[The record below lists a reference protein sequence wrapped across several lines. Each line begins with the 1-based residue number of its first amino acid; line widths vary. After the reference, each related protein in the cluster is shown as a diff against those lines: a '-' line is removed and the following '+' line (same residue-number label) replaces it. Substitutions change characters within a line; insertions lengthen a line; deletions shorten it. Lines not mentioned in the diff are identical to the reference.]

1 MSFAFGVAAALLL
14 LFIPGWLIGR
24 AFGLPTHSA
33 AVTAPALT
41 YGLVGLCIVA
51 FGSIG
56 IPWNSLSAGF
66 ALVGAVIIARLLW
79 RWLRPKR
86 QAEQTPSQNRAA
98 LVAVTFGVALGM
110 ALIFYAF
117 LRGLTHWQ
125 SIPSTWDSMWHGN
138 TIRYILDTGQA
149 SSTRM
154 GDLRNVETHA
164 TLYYPSAFHGL
175 AAVLCQLTGAAPTTS
190 YTLYAVAGS
199 LLFPLGSAALAWQML
214 RGRTT
219 RTFQAGAAAT
229 AAALSAS
236 FSALPYVEFHV
247 SAIPNLMSF
256 ALVGPAL
263 LAITSVVADRS
274 RIPAAIL
281 AFTGV
286 ASVHTSGAIVVVVFV
301 AAWWVLA
308 PLSRY
313 PGTKSK
319 DKHRLGSGFTPLA
332 VAGVG
337 SLVLLYPQLRTL
349 MQLSEII
356 AGHQFTT
363 PWGKKRALLDA
374 LTQHTRHLADYPVQ
388 SALLG
393 LALIGAVVLIVK
405 RVYWPVA
412 VWLLLVIAIVHSS
425 KPFGGFVGH
434 AVALFSDAFYSD
446 PRRLSAIVCL
456 LLAPAAGIG
465 LFALAA
471 AALATLRRARKTRA
485 DSRWALVAAAIV
497 LAAICGFSARHY
509 FLPHKYLVGAKYDQV
524 MVGPKKLDAFAYL
537 ATLPG
542 AKTTTIGDGNVD
554 GSGWM
559 YAVAGLH
566 PLWTHYDFP
575 QQQGPGYHRYI
586 FWAYADDADTDRRVT
601 EAVHALNIRYVMTST
616 PVVQGF
622 KVPDG
627 LRSLDISRS
636 WRKLYDNGAAQI
648 YEWVGDRKPDAEGD
662 K

>member
-1 MSFAFGVAAALLL
+1 MSFAFGVATALLL

-41 YGLVGLCIVA
+41 YGLVGLCIVT

-56 IPWNSLSAGF
+56 IPWNSVSAGF
-66 ALVGAVIIARLLW
+66 ALLGAIVVARLLW
-79 RWLRPKR
+79 RWLRPKEH
-86 QAEQTPSQNRAA
+86 AEQFPSQSRAA
-98 LVAVTFGVALGM
+98 VIAVAFGIAIGSG
-110 ALIFYAF
+110 LIFYAF
-117 LRGLTHWQ
+117 VRGLTNWQ
-125 SIPSTWDSMWHGN
+125 SVPSTWDSMWHGN

-175 AAVLCQLTGAAPTTS
+175 AAVLSQLTGAAPTTS

-199 LLFPLGSAALAWQML
+199 LLFPLSAAALAWQML
-214 RGRTT
+214 RGRAS
-219 RTFQAGAAAT
+219 RTFQAGCAAT

-236 FSALPYVEFHV
+236 FTALPYVEFYV
-247 SAIPNLMSF
+247 AAVPNLVSF
-256 ALVGPAL
+256 ALVGPAVI
-263 LAITSVVADRS
+263 AVTSVVADRS
-274 RIPAAIL
+274 RIPVAVL
-281 AFTGV
+281 AFVGI
-286 ASVHTSGAIVVVVFV
+286 ASVHTSGAIVAVVFV
-301 AAWWVLA
+301 AAWWLLA

-313 PGTKSK
+313 RGKEKNPRRPVGN
-319 DKHRLGSGFTPLA
+319 GFLPLA
-332 VAGVG
+332 IAGAV

-349 MQLSEII
+349 LQLSEII

-388 SALLG
+388 SALLW
-393 LALIGAVVLIVK
+393 LALLGAVVLIVK
-405 RVYWPVA
+405 RVYWPLA
-412 VWLLLVIAIVHSS
+412 VWLLLIVAIVHSS
-425 KPFGGFVGH
+425 KPFGGFIGR

-465 LFALAA
+465 LFTLAYA
-471 AALATLRRARKTRA
+471 VLTRLRGERTRQ
-485 DSRWALVAAAIV
+485 WALVATAIT
-497 LAAICGFSARHY
+497 LAAVCAFSARHY

-542 AKTTTIGDGNVD
+542 AKDTTIGDGNVD

-601 EAVHALNIRYVMTST
+601 DAVHALNIRYVMTST

-648 YEWVGDRKPDAEGD
+648 YEWVGDRKPQAEGD
-662 K
+662 R

>member
-24 AFGLPTHSA
+24 ACGLPTHSA

-66 ALVGAVIIARLLW
+66 ALLGAIVLARLLCH
-79 RWLRPKR
+79 RLRTKEH
-86 QAEQTPSQNRAA
+86 AEQSASQNRAA
-98 LVAVTFGVALGM
+98 LLAVTFGIAVGS

-117 LRGLTHWQ
+117 LRGLTNWQ

-190 YTLYAVAGS
+190 YTLYSVAGS
-199 LLFPLGSAALAWQML
+199 LLFPLGAAALTWQML
-214 RGRTT
+214 RGRSSL
-219 RTFQAGAAAT
+219 TFQAGAAAT

-247 SAIPNLMSF
+247 SAIPNLVSF
-256 ALVGPAL
+256 ALVGSAVI
-263 LAITSVVADRS
+263 AITGVVADRS
-274 RIPAAIL
+274 RIPVAIL
-281 AFTGV
+281 AFVGV

-313 PGTKSK
+313 RGKEPKSA
-319 DKHRLGSGFTPLA
+319 HRMGNGFVPLA
-332 VAGVG
+332 IAGVG

-349 MQLSEII
+349 VQLSEII
-356 AGHQFTT
+356 AGHQFAT

-388 SALLG
+388 SALLW
-393 LALIGAVVLIVK
+393 LALLGAVVLIAK
-405 RVYWPVA
+405 RVYWPIA
-412 VWLLLVIAIVHSS
+412 VWLLLIVAIVHSS
-425 KPFGGFVGH
+425 RPFGGFVGH

-456 LLAPAAGIG
+456 LLAPAAGLG
-465 LFALAA
+465 LFALAYA
-471 AALATLRRARKTRA
+471 VLSRLRGERIRT
-485 DSRWALVAAAIV
+485 WGLVATAIV
-497 LAAICGFSARHY
+497 LAAVCGFSARHY

-524 MVGPKKLDAFAYL
+524 MVGPKKLEAFAYL
-537 ATLPG
+537 ATLPS
-542 AKTTTIGDGNVD
+542 AKDTTIGDGNVD

-586 FWAYADDADTDRRVT
+586 FWAYADDADTDRRVA

-636 WRKLYDNGAAQI
+636 WRKLYDNGAARI
-648 YEWVGDRKPDAEGD
+648 YEWVGDRKSDAEGD
-662 K
+662 R

>member
-1 MSFAFGVAAALLL
+1 MSFAFGVATALLL

-41 YGLVGLCIVA
+41 YGLVGLCIVT

-56 IPWNSLSAGF
+56 IPWNSVSAGF
-66 ALVGAVIIARLLW
+66 ALLGAIVVARLLW
-79 RWLRPKR
+79 RWLRPKEH
-86 QAEQTPSQNRAA
+86 AEQFASQSRAA
-98 LVAVTFGVALGM
+98 VIAVAFGIAIGSG
-110 ALIFYAF
+110 LIFYAF
-117 LRGLTHWQ
+117 VRGLTNWQ
-125 SIPSTWDSMWHGN
+125 SVPSTWDSMWHGN

-175 AAVLCQLTGAAPTTS
+175 AAVLSQLTGAAPATS

-199 LLFPLGSAALAWQML
+199 LLFPLSAAALAWQML
-214 RGRTT
+214 RGRAS
-219 RTFQAGAAAT
+219 RTFQAGCAAT

-236 FSALPYVEFHV
+236 FTALPYVEFYV
-247 SAIPNLMSF
+247 AAVPNLVSF
-256 ALVGPAL
+256 ALVGPAVI
-263 LAITSVVADRS
+263 AVTSVVADRS
-274 RIPAAIL
+274 RIPVAVL
-281 AFTGV
+281 AFVGI
-286 ASVHTSGAIVVVVFV
+286 ASVHTSGAIVAVVFV
-301 AAWWVLA
+301 AAWWLLA

-313 PGTKSK
+313 RGKEHKPRRRVGN
-319 DKHRLGSGFTPLA
+319 GFLPLA
-332 VAGVG
+332 IAGVV

-349 MQLSEII
+349 LQLSEII

-388 SALLG
+388 SALLW
-393 LALIGAVVLIVK
+393 LALLGAVVLIVK
-405 RVYWPVA
+405 RVYWPLA
-412 VWLLLVIAIVHSS
+412 VWLLLIVAIVHSS
-425 KPFGGFVGH
+425 TPFGGFIGR

-465 LFALAA
+465 LFTLAY
-471 AALATLRRARKTRA
+471 AALTRLRGERTRQ
-485 DSRWALVAAAIV
+485 WALVATAIA
-497 LAAICGFSARHY
+497 LAAVCAFSARHY

-542 AKTTTIGDGNVD
+542 AKDTTIGDGNVD

-601 EAVHALNIRYVMTST
+601 DAVHALNIRYVMTST

-648 YEWVGDRKPDAEGD
+648 YEWVGDRKPQAEGD
-662 K
+662 R